1 LEDPEQFNSS
11 SMLERLDAE
20 VKNMTV
26 LSRKVASV
34 DEQVSTSRA
43 YISKMML
50 KERQGRFADTEEFEI
65 GASSAERSYNL

>member
-1 LEDPEQFNSS
+1 MDLCQVRFLEDPEQFNSS

-34 DEQVSTSRA
+34 DEQV
-43 YISKMML
+43 L
-50 KERQGRFADTEEFEI
+50 C
-65 GASSAERSYNL
+65 SSCF